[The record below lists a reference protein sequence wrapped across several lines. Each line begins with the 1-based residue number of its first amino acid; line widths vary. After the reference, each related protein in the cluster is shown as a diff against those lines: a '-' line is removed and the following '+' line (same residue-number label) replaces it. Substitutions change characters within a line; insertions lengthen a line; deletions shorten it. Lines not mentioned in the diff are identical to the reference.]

1 MADKPRF
8 RVRAVLLALCLLSV
22 VWLRPDQPVA
32 AQTATET
39 PRKNVLVL
47 NSYHQGLSW
56 TDHLV
61 QGIKS
66 VLDTEAQPVELY
78 LEYMDAK
85 RVVPDAAY
93 FERLYELYQ
102 QKYAAIPLAAIVVT
116 DDEAFNFMVE
126 YHERLFPEVPVVF
139 CGVNLFE
146 DTMLG
151 GLRAYFTGV
160 VMTVDIKATL
170 DVALTQRPQTREILV
185 INDGTTTGVAYS
197 RLFHEVAASY
207 ANRVSFV
214 YYENPDVSA
223 LEAALRAL
231 TEDDLVF
238 LVLFNR
244 DRAQHF
250 YTYEEAIDLIYANTK
265 APIYGLWDSYLGR
278 GLVGGKLTSAFL
290 QGEAA
295 AFKVQQ
301 LLAGASA
308 ADVPIAWESPNR
320 YMFDYQQ
327 LQRFGIDMG
336 TLPVN
341 SEVINRPLTFFEEHG
356 EIIWP
361 AAAVGLVLLGTIVA
375 QSLSVAHRRRVEAAL
390 RVSNAELLE
399 TRASL
404 EERVAERTRDLSQRT
419 RQLQAAAEVAR
430 DVASIRGEEQL
441 LDSMV
446 DLISERF
453 GFYHAGIFVAS
464 PDGAYAEL
472 RAASSEGGKRMLAR
486 GHRLQAGV
494 GIVGAVL
501 ATGRPRIALDVG
513 ADAVWFNNPDL
524 PETRSEMGLPLRARG
539 EVIGVLDVQSTEPEA
554 FTQEDVTVLQT
565 MAEQLAL
572 ALDNARLFSESQEA
586 LARMERAFGEETRR
600 AWAERRRRTP
610 LAYRYEGQGV
620 VTSLSP
626 TAEAPTSSEGQRIA
640 AEITLRDQVLATLE
654 LERPADH
661 PWTQEELELVQALA
675 TQAALALDNARLF
688 EETLRRSERERL
700 VRQIVDNI
708 RAAASVEQ
716 ALQRAVGDMS
726 RALGAAELRA
736 QLGQRSD
743 MVEEEA

>member
-22 VWLRPDQPVA
+22 GWLRPDRPVA
-32 AQTATET
+32 AQTATEA

-66 VLDTEAQPVELY
+66 VLDTETQPVELY

-93 FERLYELYQ
+93 FERLYELYR
-102 QKYAAIPLAAIVVT
+102 QKYAAIPLDAIVVT

-170 DVALTQRPQTREILV
+170 DVALAQRPQTREILV

-197 RLFHEVAASY
+197 RLFHEIAASY

-214 YYENPDVSA
+214 YYENPDVPE

-320 YMFDYQQ
+320 YMFDYRQ

-341 SEVINRPLTFFEEHG
+341 SEVINRPPTFLEEYG

-361 AAAVGLVLLGTIVA
+361 VSAVGLVLLVTIVA
-375 QSLSVAHRRRVEAAL
+375 QSLSAARRRRIEAAL
-390 RVSNAELLE
+390 RVSNTELLE

-404 EERVAERTRDLSQRT
+404 EIRD
-419 RQLQAAAEVAR
+419 
-430 DVASIRGEEQL
+430 EEQL

-446 DLISERF
+446 NLISEHF

-464 PDGAYAEL
+464 PDGTYAEL

-501 ATGRPRIALDVG
+501 ATGHPRIALDVG

-572 ALDNARLFSESQEA
+572 ALDNARLFRESQEA
-586 LARMERAFGEETRR
+586 LARMERALGEETRR

-610 LAYRYEGQGV
+610 LAYHYEGQGV
-620 VTSLSP
+620 VTSLAPAAAPASP
-626 TAEAPTSSEGQRIA
+626 EGQRIA

-654 LERPADH
+654 LERPADR
-661 PWTQEELELVQALA
+661 PWTPEELELVQALA

-716 ALQRAVGDMS
+716 ALQRAVSDMS
-726 RALGAAELRA
+726 QALGAAELRA
-736 QLGQRSD
+736 QLGQGSD
-743 MVEEEA
+743 TLEEEA